1 MFHNLYWPLLHNSD
15 KAQCSRPVYYF
26 VGKECVREKKKS
38 SFYLNGDSL
47 EWKHSRILSV
57 NRYKKKKSKIFSE
70 LHRKSQLYLSS
81 FYLAP
86 DFC

>member
-38 SFYLNGDSL
+38 LPFISMGIPWNGNIL
-47 EWKHSRILSV
+47 ESYR
-57 NRYKKKKSKIFSE
+57 
-70 LHRKSQLYLSS
+70 
-81 FYLAP
+81 
-86 DFC
+86 